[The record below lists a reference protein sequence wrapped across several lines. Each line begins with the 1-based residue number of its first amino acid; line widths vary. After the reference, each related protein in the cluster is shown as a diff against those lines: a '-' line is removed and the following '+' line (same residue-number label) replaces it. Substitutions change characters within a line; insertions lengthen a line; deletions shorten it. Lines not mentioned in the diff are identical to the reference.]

1 MMKEFWLVYYLC
13 VNIAG
18 ITLMAVDKNRA
29 KNRRWRIKES
39 TIWLCSLAGGAI
51 GSTLGMQMFRHK
63 TKHLQFKLGLPLIAV
78 IHIFLLFNLL

>member
-1 MMKEFWLVYYLC
+1 MQDFLLVYYVC

-18 ITLMAVDKNRA
+18 IILMAVDKSRA
-29 KNRRWRIKES
+29 KNRGWRIKES

-63 TKHLQFKLGLPLIAV
+63 TKHLQFKVGLPLLAV
-78 IHIFLLFNLL
+78 IHVFILFRFI